1 MELVELMVQ
10 MAPQEE
16 MERPEHLDS
25 MVDQEPLD
33 YKAPRAK
40 GAQLELKVAKDPQEM
55 KVLEDSQ
62 GLQGVQVAKA

>member
-1 MELVELMVQ
+1 MEPVGLTVQ

-16 MERPEHLDS
+16 MEHLERLDS
-25 MVDQEPLD
+25 MVDQVPLD

-62 GLQGVQVAKA
+62 ALKGVQVTRA